1 MELIICSKIQIV
13 SIEFHWIFDH
23 FAELFFG
30 YDCVFIRRMLAADD
44 DIRFLSVMGFLHDQC
59 NMQCRARPQ
68 KLQLKIKGNN
78 FQSTAMIT
86 LKLWYPS
93 GQRKDESPKAKK
105 DRSRPQ
111 SSDINLVQIH
121 F

>member
-1 MELIICSKIQIV
+1 M
-13 SIEFHWIFDH
+13 FDH

-30 YDCVFIRRMLAADD
+30 YDCVVIRRMLAADD

-59 NMQCRARPQ
+59 NMQCRAKPQ
-68 KLQLKIKGNN
+68 KLQLKIRGNF

-86 LKLWYPS
+86 LELWYPKAE
-93 GQRKDESPKAKK
+93 QDESPKAEK